1 MLTKILFTLLIIIGA
16 ILYVRIRA
24 RNRVF
29 APMAPPL
36 PRPVAPERPRLVYYL
51 ALGLLVIMLSGAG
64 YYLFQMWFDGSRI
77 ISVRVINSNTGSVT
91 SYEVY
96 KGDVAAG
103 ESTFRT
109 IDGRTVTMAA
119 VERLEMGG
127 VK

>member
-1 MLTKILFTLLIIIGA
+1 ML
-16 ILYVRIRA
+16 
-24 RNRVF
+24 

-36 PRPVAPERPRLVYYL
+36 PRPVAPERPRFAYYL

-64 YYLFQMWFDGSRI
+64 YYLFQIWFDGSRVI
-77 ISVRVINSNTGSVT
+77 TVRVINSNTGSVT

-96 KGDVAAG
+96 KGDVTAG

-127 VK
+127 E

>member
-1 MLTKILFTLLIIIGA
+1 LTKILFTLLIIIGA
-16 ILYVRIRA
+16 IIYVRVRA
-24 RNRVF
+24 RNRAL

-36 PRPVAPERPRLVYYL
+36 PRPVASERPRFAYYL

-64 YYLFQMWFDGSRI
+64 YYLFQIWFDGSRVI
-77 ISVRVINSNTGSVT
+77 TVRVINSNTGSVT

-96 KGDVAAG
+96 KGDVTAG

-127 VK
+127 E

>member
-16 ILYVRIRA
+16 IIYVRIRA
-24 RNRVF
+24 KKSAL

-51 ALGLLVIMLSGAG
+51 SLGLLVIMLSGSG
-64 YYLFQMWFDGSRI
+64 YYMFQVWFDDSRI
-77 ISVRVINSNTGSVT
+77 IMVRVINSNTGSIT
-91 SYEVY
+91 SYEVH
-96 KGDVAAG
+96 KGDVTAG

-109 IDGRTVTMAA
+109 VDGKTVTLAA

-127 VK
+127 E

>member
-16 ILYVRIRA
+16 IIYVRIRA
-24 RNRVF
+24 SKRAL

-51 ALGLLVIMLSGAG
+51 SLGLLIIMLSGAG
-64 YYLFQMWFDGSRI
+64 YYLFQMWFDDSRI
-77 ISVRVINSNTGSVT
+77 IMVRVINSNTGSVT
-91 SYEVY
+91 SYEVH
-96 KGDVAAG
+96 KGDVTAG

-109 IDGRTVTMAA
+109 VDGKTVTLAA

-127 VK
+127 E

>member
-1 MLTKILFTLLIIIGA
+1 MLTKILFTVLIIIGA
-16 ILYVRIRA
+16 IIYVRVRA
-24 RNRVF
+24 RNRAL

-36 PRPVAPERPRLVYYL
+36 PRPVAPERPRFAYYL

-64 YYLFQMWFDGSRI
+64 YYLFQIWFDGSRVI
-77 ISVRVINSNTGSVT
+77 TVRVINSNTGSVT

-96 KGDVAAG
+96 KGDVTAG

-127 VK
+127 E

>member
-16 ILYVRIRA
+16 VIYVRVRA
-24 RNRVF
+24 RKRML

-36 PRPVAPERPRLVYYL
+36 PRPVPSERPRLVYYL
-51 ALGLLVIMLSGAG
+51 AIGLLAIMLSGAG
-64 YYLFQMWFDGSRI
+64 YYLFQLWFDGSRI
-77 ISVRVINSNTGSVT
+77 IEVRVINSNTGSVT

-109 IDGRTVTMAA
+109 IDGRTITLAA

-127 VK
+127 DR